1 MGEEPTD
8 IRAIRVMLARKF
20 AAYADNML
28 FSTDFRLQSLDEL
41 NAIVG
46 HMKADADEENAGAM
60 SVTTP
65 ATG

>member
-1 MGEEPTD
+1 
-8 IRAIRVMLARKF
+8 
-20 AAYADNML
+20 
-28 FSTDFRLQSLDEL
+28 L

-65 ATG
+65 ATRGDAAGMK